1 MIVKFLT
8 FVKLFNL
15 RKYDTRQILG
25 SLHTRVQG
33 LWGHDDLQG
42 APFGSVQVA
51 LTGAQCGDVVVEML
65 LDFPG
70 SPYLSQ
76 CVLLCSP
83 LWITMG

>member
-1 MIVKFLT
+1 MIEKFLT
-8 FVKLFNL
+8 FVKLINL
-15 RKYDTRQILG
+15 RKYDIRLLRG

-33 LWGHDDLQG
+33 LWGHDDLQD

-51 LTGAQCGDVVVEML
+51 LTGAQCGDVVVEMS

-76 CVLLCSP
+76 CVLRCSP